1 MLYIVKH
8 PFQGSLKLQQLNS
21 ELWQH
26 ILRIYRVA
34 DCLPAA
40 IMRLSALAC
49 KCGIWECLFLCV
61 SSCLSGCQSACVW
74 PRGCGPSSPFT
85 NNIYAVYGCYWLETT
100 GLKLKL
106 LHQRPQPNGAA
117 EATKIGSYCSPRCR
131 APQRRKGSHTPS
143 PLLAAS
149 LFLTRSELD
158 WDETMKRVWRRVDVP
173 EKRKEKKLK
182 FIFMQ
187 HINFDFSAR
196 AMFVLVFIVRT
207 CACLAYEICM

>member
-1 MLYIVKH
+1 
-8 PFQGSLKLQQLNS
+8 
-21 ELWQH
+21 
-26 ILRIYRVA
+26 
-34 DCLPAA
+34 
-40 IMRLSALAC
+40 MRLSALAC

-131 APQRRKGSHTPS
+131 APQRRKGPQTPS
-143 PLLAAS
+143 PSLPSSRCLTLPHSKRTRLRRNDETSLAAGRCS
-149 LFLTRSELD
+149 WE
-158 WDETMKRVWRRVDVP
+158 
-173 EKRKEKKLK
+173 EKRKKIEIYIYAAHK
-182 FIFMQ
+182 FRLFGSCYVCISVY
-187 HINFDFSAR
+187 SAY
-196 AMFVLVFIVRT
+196 V
-207 CACLAYEICM
+207 CLFGLWNMHVTVC

>member
-1 MLYIVKH
+1 
-8 PFQGSLKLQQLNS
+8 
-21 ELWQH
+21 
-26 ILRIYRVA
+26 
-34 DCLPAA
+34 
-40 IMRLSALAC
+40 MRLSALAC

-74 PRGCGPSSPFT
+74 PRGCGPCSPFT

-117 EATKIGSYCSPRCR
+117 EATKIGSYCSARCR
-131 APQRRKGSHTPS
+131 APQRRKGPHTPRTLPHS
-143 PLLAAS
+143 KRTRLRRNDETSLAAGRCS
-149 LFLTRSELD
+149 WE
-158 WDETMKRVWRRVDVP
+158 
-173 EKRKEKKLK
+173 EKRKKLK